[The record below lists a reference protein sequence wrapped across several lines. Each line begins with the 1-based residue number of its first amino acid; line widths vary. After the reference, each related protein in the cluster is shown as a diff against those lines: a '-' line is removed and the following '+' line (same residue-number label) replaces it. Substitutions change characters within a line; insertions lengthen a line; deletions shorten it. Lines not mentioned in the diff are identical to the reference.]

1 MEIEENN
8 PCVSENGVCVRT
20 GNTVLTPKKNE
31 VIFNPEMIISRSL
44 ALLSLGTYIRNGWCL
59 NKTVRCLD
67 ALGATGIAGL
77 SWAKNFPQVEVTIND
92 SLETSC
98 RAIKEN
104 ELVNNVSVEVTQQDV
119 NILLLQR
126 PFDFIFLDCYGSSVH
141 YLESLFKNVPKNGLL
156 VITSTD
162 DAALYGKVP
171 DVTLRNYGGYIV
183 KTFYSKEL
191 AARLIIAAVA
201 RSSARC
207 NKGIEVLGSFAVKS
221 HITLILKVTRG
232 PAAATQCVNKIRKL
246 LHCCIC
252 EDKVFF
258 PQSIYPVENPY
269 SLLSCNCRTKSSGH
283 VGIELGPIWSGPIF
297 DPDFCLKMLEIAEKE
312 QRSPKVISLLQ
323 TVVTESLGGTW
334 PTSEKE
340 SFLIRKLPEST
351 FTSSD
356 KSEKGVESQED
367 VSDLAS
373 KKKKLELCSPFYFNL
388 HRHSPKG
395 YDLGK
400 INKIVKFLQS
410 RGHRASRTHF
420 DPEAIRTSAS
430 LKELTEL
437 LMVFSQGSS
446 LNI

>member
-1 MEIEENN
+1 MRVILRPFLKKNFIQNFDLSNLQILGKPLTAIMEIEENN

-98 RAIKEN
+98 RAVKEN

-283 VGIELGPIWSGPIF
+283 
-297 DPDFCLKMLEIAEKE
+297 
-312 QRSPKVISLLQ
+312 

-356 KSEKGVESQED
+356 KSPKGVESQED